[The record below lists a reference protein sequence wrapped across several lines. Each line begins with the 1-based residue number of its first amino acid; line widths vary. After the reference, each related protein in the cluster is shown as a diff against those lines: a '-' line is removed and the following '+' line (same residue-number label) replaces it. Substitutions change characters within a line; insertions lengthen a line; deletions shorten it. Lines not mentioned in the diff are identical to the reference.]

1 MSDQKIIVSY
11 SDKKNSSG
19 KVLEGTIYLNISSR
33 LSPQE
38 KERHISKLTGKLAE
52 KISWAQRYQFESA
65 EGIVKT
71 DEELFRL
78 AQTINKEYYNF
89 VFNKI
94 EFHKQN
100 STWGTCSLKTRQIFI
115 SHRLIGAPM
124 ELLWYVITHEL
135 CHLGE
140 PSHNQR
146 FWQMVSRA
154 CPRYEECRKML
165 KAYGLQLR

>member
-1 MSDQKIIVSY
+1 MNKPKIVVEY

-19 KVLEGTIYLNISSR
+19 KVIDGTIHLNISSR
-33 LSPQE
+33 LSPLE
-38 KERHISKLTGKLAE
+38 KEKHIAKLTENLTG
-52 KISWAQRYQFESA
+52 KISWAQRYQFGNS

-78 AQTINKEYYNF
+78 ANAINKAYYNF
-89 VFNKI
+89 TFQNI

-100 STWGTCSLKTRQIFI
+100 STWGTCSLKTKQIFI

-124 ELLWYVITHEL
+124 ELLWYVVAHEL

-146 FWQMVSRA
+146 FWSIVSRA
-154 CPRYEECRKML
+154 CPNYDECRKRL
-165 KAYGLQLR
+165 KAFGLQ